1 MFYKVLFALTVFMIY
16 RDAKMYYGT
25 DRLIAV
31 LRGKASLREY
41 AILGVTVSF
50 YMMVLS
56 VSVTPALIMFSSYR
70 PLFGLAVFK
79 LFRDVKKYLSSYSV
93 GVIVQ
98 GDVLTKEYITIG
110 LTFLFYVMVISVT
123 VVPALVLL

>member
-1 MFYKVLFALTVFMIY
+1 MFYTVLFALTVFMMY
-16 RDAKMYYGT
+16 RDAKMYFGT
-25 DRLIAV
+25 DRLTAV
-31 LRGKASLREY
+31 LRGKASLKEY

-79 LFRDVKKYLSSYSV
+79 LFRDVKRYLGNYSV

-110 LTFLFYVMVISVT
+110 LTLLFYVMVISVT